1 MSKAKFNPGQIVSTN
16 NVATMCEAYPE
27 FSTFISHSMKRHLSG
42 DWGDLD
48 QEDKDSNDEAL
59 SCPLDRIQEIGDRI
73 LSAYNFQQLPGI
85 RDTKIWIIT
94 EYDRSVTTILF
105 PSEN

>member
-1 MSKAKFNPGQIVSTN
+1 MSKSKFNPGQIVSTHAVVDMCQVHPEMQTF
-16 NVATMCEAYPE
+16 VAK
-27 FSTFISHSMKRHLSG
+27 SMMRHLQG
-42 DWGDLD
+42 DWGDLE

-73 LSAYNFQQLPGI
+73 LSAYNFEQLPGI